1 MTVAQGY
8 SLFETAIGT
17 CAIAWSERGVA
28 GVALPAA
35 TATATRAV
43 IRKRHPNA
51 KELAPPQPIR
61 HAIEQITALLA
72 GGGNDLRDIELDLAG
87 VPDFNL
93 RAYDIARAIPPGEV
107 LTYGDI
113 AKRLGDVALSR
124 AVGQAMGSNPIPI
137 IIPCHRVMAAGHKTG
152 GFSAPG
158 GLTTK
163 MQMLNIERAKVGNAP
178 TLFEELPLAAKPQ
191 KRR

>member
-1 MTVAQGY
+1 MSEGY
-8 SLFETAIGT
+8 ALFETAIGT
-17 CAIAWSERGVA
+17 CAIAWSPRGVV
-28 GVALPAA
+28 GVTLPAA
-35 TATATRAV
+35 SPAQTRALA
-43 IRKRHPNA
+43 RKRYANV
-51 KELAPPQPIR
+51 EESAPPSQVR
-61 HAIEQITALLA
+61 HAIDEIVSLLA
-72 GGGNDLRDIELDLAG
+72 GGSNNLRDIELDLSG
-87 VPDFNL
+87 VPEFNL

-113 AKRLGDVALSR
+113 AKRLGDLALSR

-163 MQMLNIERAKVGNAP
+163 MQMLTIERAKVGSAP
-178 TLFEELPLAAKPQ
+178 TLFDELPLAVKPL
-191 KRR
+191 KR